1 MILFKQDSY
10 QGVILNF
17 GLSYYLSS
25 LGNGY
30 VTLGSRRG
38 IKSPLSDKSHNK
50 QIRLMEMGE
59 GIRLCPRGMLFVP
72 QCLDLRL
79 LLHAVCT
86 KTENKADIKLQSSM

>member
-38 IKSPLSDKSHNK
+38 IKLPLSDKSHNK
-50 QIRLMEMGE
+50 QIRLIEIGG
-59 GIRLCPRGMLFVP
+59 GIHLCPMGMFFAP
-72 QCLDLRL
+72 QCLDPCL
-79 LLHAVCT
+79 LLYMVCT
-86 KTENKADIKLQSSM
+86 KTENKADIKL